1 MCGSWLVN
9 VEEVLNNVEMLM
21 SNVDVVMSNIYAFMS
36 NIETVMSVCGSL
48 NGVPSP
54 SLVDVGDGAKAD
66 QLLKAFP
73 SLKTEKTWY
82 S

>member
-1 MCGSWLVN
+1 
-9 VEEVLNNVEMLM
+9 M
-21 SNVDVVMSNIYAFMS
+21 SNVDVVMSM
-36 NIETVMSVCGSL
+36 
-48 NGVPSP
+48 
-54 SLVDVGDGAKAD
+54 VDVGDGAKAD